1 MKPHRN
7 YPPEPIPP
15 GALRAAIICAG
26 ITLAVIVGALVII
39 FAR

>member
-1 MKPHRN
+1 MTRRN
-7 YPPEPIPP
+7 YPPEPLGP
-15 GALRAAIICAG
+15 GVLRTAIVVAG

>member
-1 MKPHRN
+1 MKHRN
-7 YPPEPIPP
+7 YPPEPIAPA
-15 GALRAAIICAG
+15 ALRTAIIVAG

>member
-1 MKPHRN
+1 MKHRN
-7 YPPEPIPP
+7 YPPEPIAP
-15 GALRAAIICAG
+15 AVLRVAIICAG